1 MPCVFLCV
9 VAEFKANTMA
19 PIDIQSPRLFLM
31 IHWSVQ
37 YKWWFSEFYRGVV
50 CRNCEKG
57 SQLVIVINEINLVMK
72 VVDSRHLLDQRM
84 IEGEIILFPQLVRS
98 CFISFNEENLLR
110 KILTVFMFSKPFR
123 RYRKIGE
130 NQSWNE
136 MQITFLCSINPF
148 ISRMDLRISI
158 CLELHHLQSIVI
170 EIDQSNNLIQ
180 GIYLEYTCAIDLN
193 CEEKSIFLRIVV
205 TSHTIYCQ
213 PYHYQVTPP
222 VLQFSLELEL
232 RWTTLSSR
240 CSLKITWLRP
250 R

>member
-1 MPCVFLCV
+1 MQFVFLCV

-19 PIDIQSPRLFLM
+19 PIDIQSPKLFLM

-180 GIYLEYTCAIDLN
+180 GIYLEYLCDW
-193 CEEKSIFLRIVV
+193 S
-205 TSHTIYCQ
+205 
-213 PYHYQVTPP
+213 
-222 VLQFSLELEL
+222 
-232 RWTTLSSR
+232 
-240 CSLKITWLRP
+240 
-250 R
+250 